1 VLEQQ
6 REWLAEQ
13 LASHPLLQGKFSPE
27 SNGFSTAS
35 NGFSVT
41 VETMPLYAAYR
52 ALQKSGGNF
61 YDVHD
66 AVRLRITFDGE
77 FLRYCYYC
85 VRYCFTSLY
94 RLGQLQ

>member
-27 SNGFSTAS
+27 SNGFST
-35 NGFSVT
+35 NGFSVA

-66 AVRLRITFDGE
+66 AVRLRITFDGKI
-77 FLRYCYYC
+77 LLLLLLLLLPYC
-85 VRYCFTSLY
+85 VHCIISCHYTT
-94 RLGQLQ
+94 